1 MKLSDMLSIENII
14 PDLKAKDKRGV
25 LEELAK
31 VLSEHEP
38 NLDKDTIVKGLL
50 EREKLG
56 TTGIGDGVAIPHGK
70 FQGISH
76 PIVSI
81 GRSKKGLDFDAMDG
95 RPVHLFFLLLAPE
108 NEANLHLKALAQIAR
123 IARDESI
130 RHTLMESNSR
140 ESMYRAVMK
149 NDTDL

>member
-1 MKLSDMLSIENII
+1 MKLSDMLSIENIV

-25 LEELAK
+25 LEELAG
-31 VLSEHEP
+31 VLSRNEP
-38 NLDKDTIVKGLL
+38 SLDKDTLVRGLL

-70 FQGISH
+70 FNGIKS
-76 PIVSI
+76 PIISI

-95 RPVHLFFLLLAPE
+95 RPVHLFFMLVAPE

-123 IARDESI
+123 IARDEAI
-130 RHTLMESNSR
+130 RRTLMESPTR
-140 ESMYRAVMK
+140 ETMYSTIIQHDME
-149 NDTDL
+149 L